1 MGLGLD
7 VRMPARPESFADA
20 LRRAIEARRLSLA
33 RITDHLAERG
43 VSVSAATLSYWQSG
57 RSEPGRKSSLATLPH
72 LEAVL
77 GLSPGELTCSLPGTR
92 ERAPRHAVCDLDT
105 LWPGQPH
112 AAVLGRLDTSWDT
125 HLARVSVH
133 DVLRIGAD
141 RRQVRLTVRQAMR
154 ARVDGPDRRVVMHAQ
169 DDTGAE
175 LPQIRPVRGC
185 GLGRVEHDRAGG
197 VVGAELLFF
206 RPLRRGETVI
216 VTYDVVSATPGP
228 QEHAYTRRLRLPMR
242 EYLLE
247 VEFDPLALPASLVAL
262 TEGREHPITLDA
274 DHRAHLVH
282 TDTAPGTAGIRWSW
296 ASA

>member
-1 MGLGLD
+1 
-7 VRMPARPESFADA
+7 MPDRLQSFADA
-20 LRRAIEARRLSLA
+20 LRRAIDERGLSLE

-57 RSEPGRKSSLATLPH
+57 RSEPGRKSSLAALPH
-72 LEAVL
+72 LESVL
-77 GLSPGELTCSLPGTR
+77 GLCPGELTGSLPGIR
-92 ERAPRHAVCDLDT
+92 ERAPRHVVGGLDT
-105 LWPGQPH
+105 LWPELPH
-112 AAVLGRLDTSWDT
+112 TAVLGRLDTSWDT

-154 ARVDGPDRRVVMHAQ
+154 ARVDGPDRRVVMHSQ
-169 DDTGAE
+169 DDTGAM
-175 LPQIRPVRGC
+175 LPRITPLHGC
-185 GLGRVEHDRAGG
+185 ALGRVEHDRAGG

-216 VTYDVVSATPGP
+216 VKYDVVSAAPGP
-228 QEHAYTRRLRLPMR
+228 QEHAYSRRLRLPMR

-247 VEFDPLALPASLVAL
+247 VEFDPLALPGAVVAFA
-262 TEGREHPITLDA
+262 EGREHPISLDA

-282 TDTAPGTAGIRWSW
+282 TDTVPGTTGIRWSW
-296 ASA
+296 PDA

>member
-1 MGLGLD
+1 MPDRLD
-7 VRMPARPESFADA
+7 KLDSFADA
-20 LRRAIEARRLSLA
+20 LRLAIDVRGLSLE
-33 RITDHLAERG
+33 RITEHLAGRG

-57 RSEPGRKSSLATLPH
+57 RSVPGRKSSLAALPH

-77 GLSPGELTCSLPGTR
+77 GLCPGDLTRPLPDTR
-92 ERAPRHAVCDLDT
+92 ERTPRHAVRGLET
-105 LWPGQPH
+105 LWPEQPH

-133 DVLRIGAD
+133 DVLRIGPD
-141 RRQVRLTVRQAMR
+141 RRQVSLTVRQAMR

-169 DDTGAE
+169 DDTDTA
-175 LPQIRPVRGC
+175 LPRIRPVRGC
-185 GLGRVEHDRAGG
+185 SLGAVEHDRSGG

-216 VTYDVVSATPGP
+216 VTYDVVSASPGP
-228 QEHAYTRRLRLPMR
+228 QEREYTRRLRLPMR

-247 VEFDPLALPASLVAL
+247 VEFDPRALPAAVASFADGL
-262 TEGREHPITLDA
+262 EQPITLDD

-282 TDTAPGTAGIRWSW
+282 SDTAPGTTGIRWSW
-296 ASA
+296 PDS